1 MNPKRIGITGNIGSG
16 KSTVA
21 KMLVE
26 KGATLIDADTL
37 AREATN
43 DTSVLEQIQAK
54 LGSDL
59 VINGKLDRAKTAELV
74 FNNSDARKILNR
86 IVHPWVRQKSDER
99 IRELES
105 SASPPQLIL
114 QDIPLLFEN
123 GLEKNLDA
131 VLVVYAPLEV
141 RLARVTNRNNMSAED
156 FYARDAAQMKLEE
169 KVERADYVIDNS
181 GDLNDL
187 QHQVNN
193 VWTLLSCPPL
203 FTNDKD

>member
-26 KGATLIDADTL
+26 KGATLIDADVL

-43 DTSVLEQIQAK
+43 DERVLEQIQDK

-59 VINGKLDRAKTAELV
+59 VIDGKLDRAKTAELV
-74 FNNSDARKILNR
+74 FNNPDARKILNS
-86 IVHPWVRQKSDER
+86 IIHPWVRQKSEEA
-99 IRELES
+99 IQELES
-105 SASPPQLIL
+105 SPSPPLVIL

-131 VLVVYAPLEV
+131 VIVVYAPLEV
-141 RLARVTNRNNMSAED
+141 RLARVFSRNNMSAED
-156 FYARDAAQMKLEE
+156 FYARDAAQMNLEE
-169 KVERADYVIDNS
+169 KVKRANYVIDNS
-181 GDLNDL
+181 GGLNDL
-187 QHQVNN
+187 QGQVEAL
-193 VWTLLSCPPL
+193 WILLQGQS
-203 FTNDKD
+203 T